1 MSSYQV
7 GQILYLI
14 QSQSLAVIP
23 VQVAEQI
30 TKNTLEGS
38 ETIYNVRLPKKDQL
52 VSLKSFD
59 GEVFEDLEA
68 VKVHLLSNAQKSI
81 LELIDQADKIAQK
94 FFNKAP
100 TRPIE
105 TVSLDEVSSED
116 IVQVEL
122 DDGKVAN
129 LRLPSEITGASK

>member
-14 QSQSLAVIP
+14 QSQSLAVVP

-38 ETIYNVRLPKKDQL
+38 ETIYNVRLPKKDKL

-59 GEVFEDLEA
+59 GGVFEDLES
-68 VKVHLLSNAQKSI
+68 VKVHLFSNAQKSI
-81 LELIDQADKIAQK
+81 LELIAQADKIAQK
-94 FFNKAP
+94 FFNKAATTP
-100 TRPIE
+100 LE
-105 TVSLDEVSSED
+105 TISLDAISSED
-116 IVQVEL
+116 MVQVEL

-129 LRLPSEITGASK
+129 FRMSPDITGGSK